1 MDSFRQQFVA
11 FCVEREILK
20 FGEFTTKAGRI
31 SPYFFNAGLVNDGV
45 ALAALGQFYV
55 KAIEAAGVAFDMLYG
70 PAYKGIALAT
80 AVAIAYADQARA
92 CPFAFNRKEAKL
104 HGEGGSLIGAPLRG
118 KVLIIDDVI
127 SAGTSVR
134 ESVALIRSAG
144 AEPCGVAI
152 ALDRSERGIGAFS
165 ATQEVTRDYAI
176 PVVSIAKLDDLLG
189 YLQLN
194 PALAR
199 YSDEIRRYRDLY
211 GVNFE

>member
-1 MDSFRQQFVA
+1 MDSFRRQFVA
-11 FCVEREILK
+11 FCVEREILR

-80 AVAIAYADQARA
+80 AVAIAYADQART

-134 ESVALIRSAG
+134 ESAALIRTAG

-152 ALDRSERGIGAFS
+152 ALDRSERGTGGLS

-176 PVVSIAKLDDLLG
+176 PVVSIVQLDDLLG

-199 YSDEIRRYRDLY
+199 YSEAVRRYRDRY